1 MTHLKWIAGA
11 AFAVAAWGSM
21 ASAQTALT
29 MWYHGAG
36 NEVEAKIVNQI
47 ITDFNASQ
55 KD

>member
-1 MTHLKWIAGA
+1 MKLFNLGTA
-11 AFAVAAWGSM
+11 ALLASVAATSL
-21 ASAQTALT
+21 AQAQTTLS

-36 NEVEAKIVNQI
+36 NEVEAKIINQI